1 MSAVIERIKNIPD
14 VNYKTGVSLEVID
27 QAETKLKVKFSKDYI
42 EVLNNFGVLLVNGH
56 EIIGLGSSARL
67 NVIDIT
73 TEERELNL
81 EINPKWYVIEQANID
96 RVVIWQN
103 KQGEIFQTQPE
114 YGFKKIADSLLEYIQ
129 S

>member
-1 MSAVIERIKNIPD
+1 MSVVIERIKNIPD

>member
-42 EVLNNFGVLLVNGH
+42 EVLNNFGILLVNGH

>member
-14 VNYKTGVSLEVID
+14 VNYKTGVPLEVID

-42 EVLNNFGVLLVNGH
+42 EVLNNFGILLVNGH

-114 YGFKKIADSLLEYIQ
+114 YGFKKIAESLLEYIH

>member
-42 EVLNNFGVLLVNGH
+42 EVLNNFGILLVNGH

-114 YGFKKIADSLLEYIQ
+114 YGFKKIAESLLEYID

>member
-1 MSAVIERIKNIPD
+1 MSIIIEHIKNIPD
-14 VNYKTGVSLEVID
+14 AYYKTGVSVKEIE
-27 QAETKLKVKFSKDYI
+27 QAETKLNVKFSKDYI